1 MPIYEYKCQD
11 CQKRFEKIQKLSDPP
26 CKKCPNCGGKL
37 KKLISTSA
45 IQFKGKGFYI
55 TDYAKKDAPAEGKS
69 EGTAKGK
76 ETAAPAAPGKG
87 APAKEKAETIPSD
100 KSCSD

>member
-11 CQKRFEKIQKLSDPP
+11 CQKRFEKIQKISDPQ
-26 CKKCPNCGGKL
+26 CKKCPTCGGKL
-37 KKLISTSA
+37 KKLVSTPA

-55 TDYAKKDAPAEGKS
+55 TDYPKKEAPAEGKS
-69 EGTAKGK
+69 EGKPKGKDIAAPEGAAKG
-76 ETAAPAAPGKG
+76 AG
-87 APAKEKAETIPSD
+87 AKEKAETIPSD

>member
-11 CQKRFEKIQKLSDPP
+11 CHKRFEKIQKVSDPP
-26 CKKCPNCGGKL
+26 CKKCPSCGGKL
-37 KKLISTSA
+37 KKLVSTSA

-55 TDYAKKDAPAEGKS
+55 TDYPKKDAPSESKSGEKAKIKESTAAEG
-69 EGTAKGK
+69 AGK
-76 ETAAPAAPGKG
+76 DNG
-87 APAKEKAETIPSD
+87 AKEKAETIPSD